1 MGGGEQ
7 CEGMFGTR
15 SGEEGQKAGHMTQHD
30 KLTEIST

>member
-15 SGEEGQKAGHMTQHD
+15 SGEEGQKAGHMTHD
-30 KLTEIST
+30 KLVEIST

>member
-15 SGEEGQKAGHMTQHD
+15 SGEAGQKAGHMTQHVI
-30 KLTEIST
+30 LVEIST